1 MRDATRQE
9 IEQLKRENSELKQ
22 LVGELSLE
30 LHRFKKT
37 ALPPLHDNGT
47 GA

>member
-1 MRDATRQE
+1 
-9 IEQLKRENSELKQ
+9 
-22 LVGELSLE
+22 VGELSLE

-37 ALPPLHDNGT
+37 ALPPMYGNGA